1 MDRKPVTL
9 HKLREM
15 HKAGEKVAMLTCYD
29 SAFAALLDDAGVD
42 CLLVGDSLGMVLQG
56 RSSTN
61 AVTLQDM
68 AYHVA
73 CVARANPKAWL
84 LGDLPSG
91 SYHEGPDQ
99 AMRSSAARWSS
110 SKGAA
115 GPPRRCA
122 SWWSGVCRCVRTW
135 D

>member
-73 CVARANPKAWL
+73 CR
-84 LGDLPSG
+84 
-91 SYHEGPDQ
+91 
-99 AMRSSAARWSS
+99 
-110 SKGAA
+110 AA
-115 GPPRRCA
+115 GRPAQRLVPRGPGPGHAFIGSPDGRRRPDGQA
-122 SWWSGVCRCVRTW
+122 RRRRLDG
-135 D
+135 